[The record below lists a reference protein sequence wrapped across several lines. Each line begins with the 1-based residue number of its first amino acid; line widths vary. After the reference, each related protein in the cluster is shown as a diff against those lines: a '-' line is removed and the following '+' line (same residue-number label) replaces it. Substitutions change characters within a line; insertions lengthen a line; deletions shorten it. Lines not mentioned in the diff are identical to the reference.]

1 MKKLTLDLG
10 IGKIDFQVTNSLISM
25 VNKRGCLILFTL
37 LFSVGATAQFT
48 NSSKNWETMAD
59 VKYEKSQDEYGEIY
73 VPKFGDDV
81 RKMSGKTVSLKGFII
96 PFEGMFEPKHI
107 IISSLPIAACF
118 FCGGSGPETVAEAYL
133 KEEVKYTAKPVTVTG
148 RLELNDTD
156 YDQLMYILKDAEVK
170 ID

>member
-1 MKKLTLDLG
+1 MKKLT
-10 IGKIDFQVTNSLISM
+10 FNLIK
-25 VNKRGCLILFTL
+25 NKM
-37 LFSVGATAQFT
+37 LFSSLDSELSVVKMTVSLFVCLFVCSSNASAQFT
-48 NSSKNWETMAD
+48 NSSDNWETMAD

-81 RKMSGKTVSLKGFII
+81 QKMNGKTISLKGFII

-133 KEEVKYTAKPVTVTG
+133 KEEIKYTAKPVTVTG

>member
-1 MKKLTLDLG
+1 MKNLIAVLTLLVSSG
-10 IGKIDFQVTNSLISM
+10 LW
-25 VNKRGCLILFTL
+25 
-37 LFSVGATAQFT
+37 AQFP
-48 NSSKNWETMAD
+48 NSGDNWETMAD

-73 VPKFGDDV
+73 VPKFGDEV
-81 RKMSGKTVSLKGFII
+81 QKMSGKTVSLKGFII

-107 IISSLPIAACF
+107 ILSSLPVASCF

-156 YDQLMYILKDAEVK
+156 YDQLMYVLKDAEVK
-170 ID
+170 IDD